1 MAVYNSYSPTPSA
14 VRRQRK
20 KFPCWRD
27 SRPDL
32 YEYVVDSVEL
42 GSYSDYSPYEGWNL
56 KGWPVRTMVRGVTVM
71 HNHPVTGVAGHGRYI
86 ARSLN

>member
-1 MAVYNSYSPTPSA
+1 
-14 VRRQRK
+14 
-20 KFPCWRD
+20 
-27 SRPDL
+27 
-32 YEYVVDSVEL
+32 VVDPVEL